1 MLTKAQKW
9 GNSLAVRLPHEFVEQ
24 LGLKPN
30 ADVEISLQEDHLCIV
45 PVESVI
51 PIAYVDLAEMV
62 AKITPE
68 NRHSE
73 TDWGPVIGK
82 EAR

>member
-30 ADVEISLQEDHLCIV
+30 ADIEVSFEDGRLCIT
-45 PVESVI
+45 PVEPRLPLS
-51 PIAYVDLAEMV
+51 YVDPAAMA
-62 AKITPE
+62 AKITSD

-73 TDWGPVIGK
+73 TDWGSPTGREVW
-82 EAR
+82 

>member
-9 GNSLAVRLPHEFVEQ
+9 GNSLAVRLPHEFVER

-30 ADVEISLQEDHLCIV
+30 ADVEISLEGDHLRIV
-45 PVESVI
+45 PVETRILLSF
-51 PIAYVDLAEMV
+51 VDPAAMA
-62 AKITPE
+62 AKITPD

-73 TDWGPVIGK
+73 TDWGLPTGREVW
-82 EAR
+82 